1 MLVICNR
8 SALLN
13 NIPVVLGMDRDEE
26 GQGRNVSSLCHSWDT
41 HFIRMAMTISIQ
53 FELSFLMKN
62 PLGSLRLWESFSL
75 CSAGLNFPCRAVH
88 VFSSRGKKIKA
99 LLMRDVGE
107 KKTAGEN
114 TLSKSYQSLFGRE
127 DTEVSVCLRWQR
139 KLPFNWMLLKGFIF
153 LLVLSLCLG
162 AWGAYC
168 LPIWKSV

>member
-41 HFIRMAMTISIQ
+41 HFIPMAMTIPIQ

-62 PLGSLRLWESFSL
+62 PLGSLQLWESFSL

-88 VFSSRGKKIKA
+88 VFSSQGKEIKA

-107 KKTAGEN
+107 K
-114 TLSKSYQSLFGRE
+114 R
-127 DTEVSVCLRWQR
+127 
-139 KLPFNWMLLKGFIF
+139 
-153 LLVLSLCLG
+153 LLVKIHWARAINPCLG
-162 AWGAYC
+162 EKTQKFQCVLDGRGNCHSIECYWRA
-168 LPIWKSV
+168 LFSS